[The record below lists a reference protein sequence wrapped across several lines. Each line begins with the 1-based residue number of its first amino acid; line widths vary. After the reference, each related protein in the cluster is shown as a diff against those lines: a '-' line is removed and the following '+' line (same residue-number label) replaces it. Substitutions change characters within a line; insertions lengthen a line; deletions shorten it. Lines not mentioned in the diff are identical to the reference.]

1 VGGSAKLA
9 PEFPIRR
16 IFVRRFAAAVAG
28 AFLLCP
34 TIGSAWADT
43 VKFTADLAP
52 AGDKAAAA
60 KGTATLSLDT
70 ASKTLT
76 WSVDYSGLSKPPE
89 MAGFLA
95 PGAKADDDP
104 DMVPV
109 DLPKDT
115 KSPIK
120 GSTALNDAQVTG
132 IQKGDWVLLIGTTE
146 APEIGGE
153 VKKTP

>member
-1 VGGSAKLA
+1 M
-9 PEFPIRR
+9 
-16 IFVRRFAAAVAG
+16 VRRFAVISG
-28 AFLLCP
+28 TILLCII
-34 TIGSAWADT
+34 TGTAWADAM
-43 VKFTADLAP
+43 KFTADLSP
-52 AGDKAAAA
+52 AGSDKGAG

-89 MAGFLA
+89 MAGFMA
-95 PGAKADDDP
+95 PAAKADDDP

-115 KSPIK
+115 KSPIS
-120 GSTALNDAQVTG
+120 GSTKLTDEQATQ
-132 IQKGDWVLLIGTTE
+132 IQAGGWVFLIGTTE

-153 VKKTP
+153 VKKAQ

>member
-1 VGGSAKLA
+1 M
-9 PEFPIRR
+9 
-16 IFVRRFAAAVAG
+16 RRFAG
-28 AFLLCP
+28 AFGAIFLCII
-34 TIGSAWADT
+34 TGTAWADT
-43 VKFTADLAP
+43 VKFTADLSP
-52 AGDKAAAA
+52 TGSDKAAG

-89 MAGFLA
+89 MAGFMA
-95 PGAKADDDP
+95 PAAKPDDDP

-120 GSTALNDAQVTG
+120 GTTPLTDAQVAA
-132 IQKGDWVLLIGTTE
+132 IQNGGWIFLIGTTE

-153 VKKTP
+153 VKKAQ

>member
-1 VGGSAKLA
+1 MGFAK
-9 PEFPIRR
+9 FRRR
-16 IFVRRFAAAVAG
+16 IPTRRKAVRRFAAICG
-28 AFLLCP
+28 AILLCIISG
-34 TIGSAWADT
+34 TAWADT
-43 VKFTADLAP
+43 VKLTAELTP
-52 AGDKAAAA
+52 AGGGNGPG
-60 KGTATLSLDT
+60 KGTATMALDT

-76 WSVDYSGLSKPPE
+76 WSVEYSDLSKPPE

-95 PGAKADDDP
+95 PAAKPDDDP

-120 GSTALNDAQVTG
+120 GSTKLTDAQATQ
-132 IQKGDWVLLIGTTE
+132 IQSGGWIFLIGTTE

-153 VKKTP
+153 VKKGQ

>member
-1 VGGSAKLA
+1 M
-9 PEFPIRR
+9 
-16 IFVRRFAAAVAG
+16 RRFAAAVSG
-28 AFLLCP
+28 AFLLCV
-34 TIGSAWADT
+34 ISGMAWADT

-52 AGDKAAAA
+52 AGSDKGAG
-60 KGTATLSLDT
+60 KGTATLALDS

-76 WSVDYSGLSKPPE
+76 WSVEYSGLSKAPE

-95 PGAKADDDP
+95 PGAKPEDDP

-115 KSPIK
+115 KSPLK
-120 GSTALNDAQVTG
+120 GSTKLTDAQATQ
-132 IQKGDWVLLIGTTE
+132 IQAGGWIFLIGTTE

-153 VKKTP
+153 VKKAQ